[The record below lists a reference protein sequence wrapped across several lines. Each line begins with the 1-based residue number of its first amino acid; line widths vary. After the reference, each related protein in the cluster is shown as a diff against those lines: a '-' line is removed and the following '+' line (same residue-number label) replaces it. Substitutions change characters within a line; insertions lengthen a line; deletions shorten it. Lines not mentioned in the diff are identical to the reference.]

1 MLLSEK
7 EKLNV
12 FRLCLSVGI
21 ITTNDIEKWA
31 ITTYQTSKITRIDY
45 ILDLC
50 SAKSLGINEVV
61 SILKRNE
68 NSDRKLEIKKMLY
81 GIAGYLLR
89 KKKISIEKAGRII
102 DLTAIE
108 INHEIIFDNDLDFQ
122 IHDMICLASQGVYG
136 NINEII
142 NLILVSTYHYEKEA
156 EFFLY
161 ENFKIQ

>member
-7 EKLNV
+7 EKLIA

-21 ITTNDIEKWA
+21 ITTSDIEKWA
-31 ITTYQTSKITRIDY
+31 ITTYQTSEITRIDY

-50 SAKSLGINEVV
+50 SAKTLGINEVV

-108 INHEIIFDNDLDFQ
+108 INYEIIFDNGLDFQ
-122 IHDMICLASQGVYG
+122 IDDMIYLASQGVYG